1 MLPKTWF
8 VCVILITTL
17 AGCAGRNK
25 PVVGLDVDLYLH
37 PEATQGDDLILQS
50 ALQKELSANPATRED
65 IIHVRVID
73 GIVFLIGT
81 VKSQNAKIAAEDLA
95 AKIEVTVNGRSI
107 KASGPL
113 KSRLE
118 VNP

>member
-1 MLPKTWF
+1 MLRRIWPIW
-8 VCVILITTL
+8 VILITTL

-50 ALQKELSANPATRED
+50 AIQKELSANPATRD
-65 IIHVRVID
+65 GIIHVRVIE
-73 GIVFLIGT
+73 GIIFLSGT
-81 VKSQNAKIAAEDLA
+81 VKNQNAKLLAEDLA
-95 AKIEVTVNGRSI
+95 AKIEVAVNGRSI
-107 KASGPL
+107 KTSGPL